1 MSDRFALAGDR
12 VPVPAEA
19 PQAAPDP
26 SRRRRELLR
35 VGGSGRA
42 AGKTGAGR
50 TPRIAVLDGLRL
62 LAALSVVLYHY
73 LAGSG
78 AIPWQRTAAELFPTL
93 HRVAQFGWLGVV
105 FFFMISGFVICMSGW
120 GKSLQQFWQGRILRL
135 FPLYWAAVVLSSAA
149 ARLGPQTP
157 GEPRVTVGQMLTNL
171 TMMHEPLGVHSV
183 DNVYW
188 TLWIELRFY
197 LVFSL
202 VVLLGTGYRRV
213 ATFCW
218 LWALGSVLA
227 PVSGIPLLEQ
237 LLMPRWAPFFIAGIA
252 FYLVRRAGRIEGETL
267 GILALSWLLTQ
278 HHLPEIMKG
287 QGHGIDWKVCLTA
300 ITVMYLLMGLIAL
313 GKLDWIQW
321 RWLPVAGAISY
332 PLYLVHQSL
341 GVRVI
346 WRWNEQWGAWPTLL
360 GVIAGVVLLAWL
372 LHRVVEKPLTRLLRR
387 LMAPQAERSQRLPA

>member
-1 MSDRFALAGDR
+1 MSDRFTLAESHVR
-12 VPVPAEA
+12 VAAEA

-26 SRRRRELLR
+26 GGRRKALLR
-35 VGGSGRA
+35 GGRSRPA
-42 AGKTGAGR
+42 AGR
-50 TPRIAVLDGLRL
+50 TRFARAPRIVVLDGLRL
-62 LAALSVVLYHY
+62 LAALSVVLFHY

-78 AIPWQRTAAELFPTL
+78 TIPWQRTAVELFPTL
-93 HRVAQFGWLGVV
+93 HQIAEFGWLGVV

-171 TMMHEPLGVHSV
+171 TMLQDALGVKHV

-197 LVFSL
+197 LIFSL
-202 VVLLGTGYRRV
+202 VVLVGTSYRRV
-213 ATFCW
+213 STFCW
-218 LWALGSVLA
+218 VWALGSVLA
-227 PVSGIPLLEQ
+227 PKSGIPLLAE
-237 LLMPRWAPFFIAGIA
+237 LLVPQWAPFFIAGIA

-267 GILALSWLLTQ
+267 GILALSWLLMQ
-278 HHLPEIMKG
+278 HHLPAIMRG
-287 QGHGIDWKVCLTA
+287 EGHGINWKVCLTA
-300 ITVMYLLMGLIAL
+300 ITIMYLVMGLIAL

-360 GVIAGVVLLAWL
+360 GVIAGMVLFAWL
-372 LHRVVEKPLTRLLRR
+372 LHRVVERPLTRLLRR
-387 LMAPQAERSQRLPA
+387 MLAPQDERPQKLVA